1 MAKNIKIKLAEEK
14 DYAGMLGIYG
24 PYITG
29 TSITFETILP
39 SLIEFETRIRKIQ
52 QKYPCLICEIDGAIA
67 GYTYASQYK
76 ERAAYD
82 WSVELAA
89 YVHPSYQ
96 GQRVG
101 RGLCGALLEVLRLQ
115 GYFNAYACVAMPNAK
130 SEGMIRSF
138 GFKEIG
144 TFEKVGNKFGLWHDI
159 KWFWLSLMEHV
170 SSPEAP
176 KGIWEV
182 ADSDEFRGIC
192 EKAEALLVE

>member
-1 MAKNIKIKLAEEK
+1 MAEKFKIRLASEA

-24 PYITG
+24 PYIAG
-29 TSITFETILP
+29 TSITFENVVPPLT
-39 SLIEFETRIRKIQ
+39 EFEARIRKIQ
-52 QKYPCLICEIDGAIA
+52 QKYPCLVCEMDGVIA

-76 ERAAYD
+76 ERVAYD

-89 YVHPSYQ
+89 YVQPSYQ
-96 GQRVG
+96 GKRVG
-101 RGLCGALLEVLRLQ
+101 RGLCGALLEVLKLL
-115 GYFNAYACVAMPNAK
+115 GYFNAYACVAMPNPK

-159 KWFWLSLMEHV
+159 KWFGLSLMVHKA
-170 SSPEAP
+170 SPEAP